1 MSVVIARIKNE
12 EHVHLLKKFIGILNE
27 KADVFTDEEYREAFF
42 FKLLEEGRKSKTLS
56 ATAAKKALK
65 QHGIAF

>member
-12 EHVHLLKKFIGILNE
+12 EHVHLLKKFIGILNG
-27 KADVFTDEEYREAFF
+27 KAEVLSDEEYRDTFF
-42 FKLLEEGRKSKTLS
+42 SKLLEEGRKSKTLT

-65 QHGIAF
+65 RHGIEL

>member
-27 KADVFTDEEYREAFF
+27 KAEVFSDEEYRDAFF
-42 FKLLEEGRKSKTLS
+42 SKLLEEGRKTKTIS
-56 ATAAKKALK
+56 TTAAKKALK
-65 QHGIAF
+65 QHGIEL